1 MPYVTKYRDVE
12 QTRVLGY
19 DPIPIHRPKF
29 IYFEFVGLRISA
41 PHWLYFG
48 GKEVT
53 KFVNTSYTKS
63 HYETYAFLGRNSFLK
78 NPGERYVSATEF
90 PTENSGGGIQYSGAT
105 AQGGET
111 DPLFSDA
118 NGVLKGLFYLQ
129 SNTTYNWP
137 INTSGTE
144 LMVKDTFGIDKS
156 DASSIGTALFRGVG
170 QYENYWQW
178 TEQEA
183 YEEWENPPRD
193 HNDGGNDNNSQP
205 MFTTESR
212 FVNDKWEYKTTN
224 NITGQSNYVQSQAT
238 PVGGQS
244 QGLLGSLREL
254 FSPRVSVD
262 RDW

>member
-63 HYETYAFLGRNSFLK
+63 HYETYAFLGRNNFLK

-90 PTENSGGGIQYSGAT
+90 PTESSGGGIQYSGAT

-183 YEEWENPPRD
+183 YEEWEDPPRD
-193 HNDGGNDNNSQP
+193 HNDGGNNDNNTMSL
-205 MFTTESR
+205 
-212 FVNDKWEYKTTN
+212 Y
-224 NITGQSNYVQSQAT
+224 
-238 PVGGQS
+238 
-244 QGLLGSLREL
+244 LGSDNYNYYVTADFAAARGWE
-254 FSPRVSVD
+254 STTANNNAQNSVSNWKDSWVG
-262 RDW
+262 RALGLS